1 MKGNSWTASP
11 CQHLSRHRRCRGR
24 PRGLAP
30 TAPGRP
36 VRALFPGPRGCG
48 TFEGAPPLPPI
59 SCMLRAFVQS
69 FKGQGAREG
78 NGGREAEGRAFHPRC
93 AAPKTSPW
101 GLEQW
106 PHLAAPAPP
115 GHKARWQVLSW
126 GWGGGPTWHSCVGIA
141 GNASRGG
148 LRGPSRGGAVPRQPH
163 GSAQARHL
171 LRRTQVLGSIAPAG
185 LGGPTSTRGFPR
197 ELRHPGGSTSC
208 QGCSGRVSASRSTS
222 ALPCAYLV
230 PLREHQQVHE
240 GPGPWTPGLRKD
252 RVGREPILGL
262 SSGASLLSWPSLDCM
277 ECWALSSSPTS
288 SPAGLQSTGA

>member
-1 MKGNSWTASP
+1 MAQLCWHCRERK
-11 CQHLSRHRRCRGR
+11 QRR
-24 PRGLAP
+24 
-30 TAPGRP
+30 
-36 VRALFPGPRGCG
+36 
-48 TFEGAPPLPPI
+48 
-59 SCMLRAFVQS
+59 
-69 FKGQGAREG
+69 
-78 NGGREAEGRAFHPRC
+78 
-93 AAPKTSPW
+93 
-101 GLEQW
+101 
-106 PHLAAPAPP
+106 
-115 GHKARWQVLSW
+115 
-126 GWGGGPTWHSCVGIA
+126 
-141 GNASRGG
+141 

-208 QGCSGRVSASRSTS
+208 SGRVSASRSTS

-240 GPGPWTPGLRKD
+240 GPGPCTPGLRKD
-252 RVGREPILGL
+252 GLGVSRSLASPLGHPVL
-262 SSGASLLSWPSLDCM
+262 SRPSLDCM